1 MSGPDPRLV
10 DTLEL
15 VQTGPEKAK
24 TLWEKNT
31 YSDEFKADA
40 VRLYETTEGAS
51 YSSIS
56 EDLGIARGTLKTWA
70 HKARRDRGQI
80 PSTSP
85 AGADQ
90 GLDPEDE
97 LARLRSEVQR
107 LKAETAK
114 LTTERDILRK
124 AAKYFAGETT
134 W

>member
-1 MSGPDPRLV
+1 MP
-10 DTLEL
+10 
-15 VQTGPEKAK
+15 
-24 TLWEKNT
+24 KNA

-56 EDLGIARGTLKTWA
+56 EDLGIARGTLKTWV
-70 HKARRDRGQI
+70 HNARRDRGKT

-85 AGADQ
+85 SGPDQ
-90 GLDPEDE
+90 GLNPDDE
-97 LARLRSEVQR
+97 LTRLRTENQR
-107 LKAETAK
+107 LRAETQK

>member
-1 MSGPDPRLV
+1 MP
-10 DTLEL
+10 
-15 VQTGPEKAK
+15 
-24 TLWEKNT
+24 KNT

-56 EDLGIARGTLKTWA
+56 EDLGIARGTLKNWV
-70 HKARRDRGQI
+70 HKARKERGEA
-80 PSTSP
+80 PASTSTTAA
-85 AGADQ
+85 AGDGQ
-90 GLDPEDE
+90 PTGQEE
-97 LARLRSEVQR
+97 LVRLRTEVQR

-124 AAKYFAGETT
+124 AAKYFAGDTT